1 METEL
6 SKFDQ
11 LSAEIATFIAPAKAV
26 VVDSKETCERAMT
39 SAQQVK
45 KLEKAVEAR
54 RKELVGPLNDQV
66 KRINDYAKKILE
78 PLAGAD
84 SHIKKQLI
92 GWERKLE
99 DERREAQRK
108 IDAEAAAQRK
118 RIAEAEAEDRRKKME
133 AEKLDADVAD
143 LFGAPAAAPTEPA
156 APSFEEEQRQAEI
169 DRERFLAEE
178 RLRAEIKANE
188 ANRVSGVQRPW
199 TFEVTDPL
207 LVPTQYWTLDEKK
220 IRAAV
225 KAGTR
230 EIPGVSIFQDM
241 KIAIRT

>member
-1 METEL
+1 MENEL
-6 SKFDQ
+6 SKFDS

-26 VVDSKETCERAMT
+26 VVDSKETCDRAMT

-92 GWERKLE
+92 SWERKLE

-108 IDAEAAAQRK
+108 IDAEAAAERK
-118 RIAEAEAEDRRKKME
+118 RIAEAEAEERRKKME
-133 AEKLDADVAD
+133 AEKLEADVAD
-143 LFGAPAAAPTEPA
+143 LFGEPEAPAAPAGPT
-156 APSFEEEQRQAEI
+156 FEEEQRQAEI
-169 DRERFLAEE
+169 DREKFLAEE
-178 RLRAEIKANE
+178 RIRAETKANE

-199 TFEVTDPL
+199 TFEVVAPTS
-207 LVPTQYWTLDEKK
+207 VPWEFCTVDEKK

-225 KAGTR
+225 KAGVR
-230 EIPGVSIFQDM
+230 EIPGVRIFQDM